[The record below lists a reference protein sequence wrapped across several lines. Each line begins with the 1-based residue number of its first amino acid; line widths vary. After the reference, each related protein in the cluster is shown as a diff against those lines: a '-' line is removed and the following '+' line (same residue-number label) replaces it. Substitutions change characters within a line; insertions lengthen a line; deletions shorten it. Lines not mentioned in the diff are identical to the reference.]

1 MTVVDRAQQ
10 ADAPPRP
17 ASPGTEAP
25 EDLVADGTDPL
36 HLDGEAAALDLTPV
50 SSRPRALSWRDPVV
64 VDTVAFVGVLLVVAF
79 LWSRQRGVVYW
90 HDEGIS
96 IGIASHPLT
105 EIPRLLRQDGSPP
118 LYYLIL
124 HGWMRVFGSTEPAT
138 HLLSLLFSMGSVVA
152 AWWAGRSLFG
162 RRVGWFLV
170 ALAAVN
176 PFLAFYANE
185 TRMYS
190 LVVLLTTV
198 FTASFVHAFVYGR
211 RRYLSVFTISLVLLL
226 YTHNWS
232 FFLAFGAAVALVPC
246 VVFAADRRR
255 LVLDAALSFGVAG
268 VAFLPWVPTLRYQR
282 AHTGAPWAPIPT
294 LLEVREQ
301 LADLV
306 GGPAVVVALGLGGGI
321 AVAALVRQVRS
332 RTSVALIALTVVPA
346 VALAT
351 AWAISRGS
359 SVWAPRYLGIALP
372 AILLLAAVG
381 LAAGGRVA
389 VAAMGVVVFLAAPI
403 SVKTPPDRK
412 SNMATTAER
421 VSPYLR
427 TGDLVISGDDG
438 AVPLL
443 AHYLPPGLRFA
454 TTEGLVADERVS
466 DQRDYVERLRN
477 SRYRTAIP
485 ALVDELPVG
494 GHVLLVIP
502 NHGDPEPK
510 WVEFLR
516 ILLQRS
522 DEMKAMLMDDPRLR
536 VEESITD
543 AREADVLN
551 TRVDAFVF
559 TKQAPAAGG

>member
-1 MTVVDRAQQ
+1 VTVVDRPEHTE
-10 ADAPPRP
+10 APTP
-17 ASPGTEAP
+17 ASSPTDLLVDGLDPLGLDGTEAR
-25 EDLVADGTDPL
+25 AFDP
-36 HLDGEAAALDLTPV
+36 TPV
-50 SSRPRALSWRDPVV
+50 TSRPRSLSWRDPVTA
-64 VDTVAFVGVLLVVAF
+64 DTLALGAVLLVVGF
-79 LWSRQRGVVYW
+79 LWSRQRGIVYW

-96 IGIASHPLT
+96 IGIASHDLT

-118 LYYLIL
+118 LYYVLL
-124 HGWMRVFGSTEPAT
+124 HGWMRVFGAAEPAT
-138 HLLSLLFSMGSVVA
+138 HLLSLLFSVGSVVA

-162 RRVGWFLV
+162 RRVGWFLLTLV
-170 ALAAVN
+170 AVS
-176 PFLAFYANE
+176 PFLAYYANE

-190 LVVLLTTV
+190 LVVLLATL
-198 FTASFVHAFVYGR
+198 FTASFVHAFVYR
-211 RRYLSVFTISLVLLL
+211 RRRHLVLFTISLVLLL

-232 FFLAFGAAVALVPC
+232 SFLAFAAAVALVPC
-246 VVFAADRRR
+246 AVFAADRRR
-255 LVLDAALSFGVAG
+255 LVLDAALSFGLAG
-268 VAFLPWVPTLRYQR
+268 LAFLPWVPTLRYQR

-301 LADLV
+301 LAELL
-306 GGPAVVVALGLGGGI
+306 GGPGVVVAVGLGGGVALFALVREVRSRASVAIVALTVLPVVALG
-321 AVAALVRQVRS
+321 
-332 RTSVALIALTVVPA
+332 
-346 VALAT
+346 T

-389 VAAMGVVVFLAAPI
+389 LAAMGVVVFLAAPI
-403 SVKTPPDRK
+403 AVKTPPDRK
-412 SNMATTAER
+412 SNIATTTER
-421 VSPYLR
+421 VGPYLR
-427 TGDLVISGDDG
+427 SGDLVISGDDG

-510 WVEFLR
+510 WVDFLR
-516 ILLQRS
+516 VLLQRS
-522 DEMKAMLMDDPRLR
+522 DEVKDLLMADRRLR

-559 TKQAPAAGG
+559 TKQSPAAGG

>member
-1 MTVVDRAQQ
+1 VTVVDRPEEAH
-10 ADAPPRP
+10 APARHVGPD
-17 ASPGTEAP
+17 T
-25 EDLVADGTDPL
+25 VGTDVPVGRADTFD
-36 HLDGEAAALDLTPV
+36 LDGDEGGGFDPTPV
-50 SSRPRALSWRDPVV
+50 SSRPRTLAWRDPVTA
-64 VDTVAFVGVLLVVAF
+64 DTLALAGVLLVVAF

-96 IGIASHPLT
+96 IGISSHPLS

-118 LYYLIL
+118 LYYLLL
-124 HGWMRVFGSTEPAT
+124 HGWMRVFGSAEPAT
-138 HLLSLLFSMGSVVA
+138 HLLSLFFSLGSVAA

-170 ALAAVN
+170 TLAAVS

-190 LVVLLTTV
+190 MVVFLATL
-198 FTASFVHAFVYGR
+198 FTASFVHAFVYR
-211 RRYLSVFTISLVLLL
+211 RRRHLVLFAVSLGLLL

-246 VVFAADRRR
+246 AVFADDRRR
-255 LVLDAALSFGVAG
+255 LVVDAALCYVAAG
-268 VAFLPWVPTLRYQR
+268 VAFLPWVPTLLYQR

-301 LADLV
+301 LAELV
-306 GGPAVVVALGLGGGI
+306 GGPGVVVALGLGGG
-321 AVAALVRQVRS
+321 VALVALVRQVRS
-332 RTSVALIALTVVPA
+332 RTSVALIALTVLPV
-346 VALAT
+346 VALGT

-381 LAAGGRVA
+381 LAAGARVA

-403 SVKTPPDRK
+403 AVKTPPDRK

-427 TGDLVISGDDG
+427 SGDLVISGDDG

-443 AHYLPPGLRFA
+443 SHYLPPGLRFA
-454 TTEGLVADERVS
+454 TTEGLVADERAS

-477 SRYRTAIP
+477 SRYATAVP

-510 WVEFLR
+510 WVEFLLL
-516 ILLQRS
+516 LLQRS
-522 DEMKAMLMDDPRLR
+522 DEVKALLMDDPRLR
-536 VEESITD
+536 LEDSITD

-559 TKQAPAAGG
+559 TKQAAPAGG